1 MPAYLLVRKIVIK
14 TAGSDIMS
22 STASPVSGSKKHGIL
37 SFFQNTAKSEKRAEE
52 SDTKGDGESQEAAIQ
67 IEEDS
72 DKVDP
77 IESADELNEDSQRS
91 TSIAEKGNETEVDD
105 KENNNNENNKNNHDT
120 EFTQDNKKAEPAL
133 RREKSK
139 ELDLKKKEQERIERE
154 NKKLE
159 EKQKREKQKQ
169 EREAKKLQER
179 EERERRKQQ
188 EKEERERKKRQEKEE
203 RERKKQQEKE
213 EKEQER
219 LRKEEDK
226 RKKEEEKRKKEE
238 EKRKK
243 EEAKERTQSRI
254 GNFFKKASSK
264 QTDEVEVSDFEK
276 YFLPF
281 YVKSGVVMVNS
292 YNSTTSE
299 DLESKVKD
307 IDQLLESNDT
317 SSSIEWLHSHNQ
329 KHGYEIKMTA
339 VEVLQTM
346 TAKKKSD
353 EELSKLLNKV
363 PQKFIKFYENVRPPY
378 VGTFSKKLTLP
389 RDNPFSTEGTGFDYG
404 YDSDLDWV
412 NEEEEEGGVDDLEN
426 DDEDEEEEQDDED
439 DGENEMDG
447 FLDKDDD
454 ETGVSRKKFVGPLI
468 PTIKLRKDLST
479 LDEESQKYFALVS
492 VECLYQ
498 DAEFPVDPFKPLN
511 KRVATETSDQPE
523 QKSSSTTPN
532 KKTKSL
538 ITEPQDIVKLLEQV
552 HDSTFSLSTI
562 TEIVQKHLPQY
573 KKDTIKNSI
582 KEYAA
587 KSTKGDRK
595 WQVKDME
602 SWEELKKLPSGP
614 IKTELSSVQT

>member
-1 MPAYLLVRKIVIK
+1 MPAYLLVGKIAIK

-22 STASPVSGSKKHGIL
+22 STASPVSGPKKHGIL
-37 SFFQNTAKSEKRAEE
+37 SFFQNTAKPEKRPEE
-52 SDTKGDGESQEAAIQ
+52 SDTKGDDESQEAAIQ

-72 DKVDP
+72 DNVDP

-105 KENNNNENNKNNHDT
+105 KENNNKENNKNNNDT
-120 EFTQDNKKAEPAL
+120 ELTQDNKKVERTL

-139 ELDLKKKEQERIERE
+139 ELNLKKKEQERIERE

-219 LRKEEDK
+219 LKKEEDK

-353 EELSKLLNKV
+353 EELSKLLDKV

-511 KRVATETSDQPE
+511 KRVATETPDQPE

>member
-1 MPAYLLVRKIVIK
+1 MPAYLLVGKIAIK

-22 STASPVSGSKKHGIL
+22 STASPVSGPKKHGIL
-37 SFFQNTAKSEKRAEE
+37 SFFQNTAKPEKRPEE
-52 SDTKGDGESQEAAIQ
+52 SDTKGDDESQEAAIQ

-72 DKVDP
+72 DNVDP

-105 KENNNNENNKNNHDT
+105 KENNNKENNKNNNDT
-120 EFTQDNKKAEPAL
+120 ELTQDNKKVERTL

-139 ELDLKKKEQERIERE
+139 ELNLKKKEQERIERE

-188 EKEERERKKRQEKEE
+188 EKEERERKKRQERED

-353 EELSKLLNKV
+353 EELSKLLDKV

-511 KRVATETSDQPE
+511 KRFATETPDQPE

>member
-22 STASPVSGSKKHGIL
+22 ATASPVSGPKKHGIL

-72 DKVDP
+72 DKADP

-91 TSIAEKGNETEVDD
+91 TSTAEKGNETEVDD
-105 KENNNNENNKNNHDT
+105 KENNYKENNKNNDDADL
-120 EFTQDNKKAEPAL
+120 TQDNKKAERAL

-139 ELDLKKKEQERIERE
+139 ELNLKKKEQERIERE

-219 LRKEEDK
+219 LKKEEDK

-353 EELSKLLNKV
+353 EELSKLLDKV

-511 KRVATETSDQPE
+511 KRVATETPDQPE

-562 TEIVQKHLPQY
+562 TEIVQKHLPHY

>member
-1 MPAYLLVRKIVIK
+1 
-14 TAGSDIMS
+14 MS
-22 STASPVSGSKKHGIL
+22 ATASPVSGPKKHGIL
-37 SFFQNTAKSEKRAEE
+37 SFFQNTAKPEKRPEE
-52 SDTKGDGESQEAAIQ
+52 SDTKGDDESQEAAIQ

-72 DKVDP
+72 DKADP

-91 TSIAEKGNETEVDD
+91 TSTAEKGNETEVDD
-105 KENNNNENNKNNHDT
+105 KENNNKENNKNNNDT
-120 EFTQDNKKAEPAL
+120 ELTQDNKKVERTL

-139 ELDLKKKEQERIERE
+139 ELNLKKKEQERIERE

-219 LRKEEDK
+219 LRKEEDKRKKEEDK

-339 VEVLQTM
+339 VQVLQTM

-353 EELSKLLNKV
+353 EELSKLLDKV

-511 KRVATETSDQPE
+511 KRVATETPDQPE

>member
-1 MPAYLLVRKIVIK
+1 
-14 TAGSDIMS
+14 MS
-22 STASPVSGSKKHGIL
+22 ATASPVSGPKKHGIL

-72 DKVDP
+72 DKADP

-91 TSIAEKGNETEVDD
+91 TSTAEKGNETEVDD
-105 KENNNNENNKNNHDT
+105 KENNYKENNKNNDDADL
-120 EFTQDNKKAEPAL
+120 TQDNKKAERAL

-139 ELDLKKKEQERIERE
+139 ELNLKKKEQERIERE

-219 LRKEEDK
+219 LKKEEDK

-353 EELSKLLNKV
+353 EELSKLLDKV

-511 KRVATETSDQPE
+511 KRVATETPDQPE

-562 TEIVQKHLPQY
+562 TEIVQKHLPHY